1 MLSLMSKTCEYK
13 LLLKHTLKF
22 VVNLETEDKRLSIRI
37 WLMLLLYLSSYFVTE
52 EMKTD
57 YRFSFHKKEKADDQM
72 TPIPYSKQSFILHY

>member
-1 MLSLMSKTCEYK
+1 MSKTCECK

-22 VVNLETEDKRLSIRI
+22 VVNLETEDKRISTRI
-37 WLMLLLYLSSYFVTE
+37 WLMLLQFFVIE

-72 TPIPYSKQSFILHY
+72 TPTLYSKQSFILHY